1 MRKTSLKKAIIAT
14 IAIIGL
20 ALMTNFAYAKS
31 RKVTVCTSYF
41 VGATNEMTC
50 SGHFNGKATIVGL
63 YNKGW
68 RYIGNISNVA
78 HKFVLIFEK

>member
-1 MRKTSLKKAIIAT
+1 MKKAIIAT

-20 ALMTNFAYAKS
+20 TAMTNFAHAKS
-31 RKVTVCTSYF
+31 RKVTVCMSYV

-50 SGHFNGKATIVGL
+50 SGHFNGETTIVKL

-68 RYIGNISNVA
+68 HYVGHIGGA
-78 HKFVLIFEK
+78 RKFIFIFEK

>member
-1 MRKTSLKKAIIAT
+1 MKKAIIAT

-20 ALMTNFAYAKS
+20 TLMTNFAYAKS

-41 VGATNEMTC
+41 VGATMEMTC
-50 SGHFNGKATIVGL
+50 SGHFNGKTTIVNL

-68 RYIGNISNVA
+68 HYVGHIGGASQFI
-78 HKFVLIFEK
+78 LIFEK